1 MMLPMAPAAGRA
13 ETGRG
18 GSRLLE
24 RYVALD
30 IETTGLDPAYDDII
44 EIGAVRFLA
53 GEPAERFS
61 AFVRPRGAVPLRV
74 QRLTGINPEQL
85 RGAEPIESVLPRFL
99 AWLGDDP
106 LVGHN
111 LGFDLAFLDPLARAH
126 GHGGLRAH
134 CDTLELARVC
144 LPGGRHGLAQLAA
157 ALGVELTQAHRAS
170 HDAAAAGAIFRVLA
184 ERVAALPPALL
195 QLCARLLAPVPGG
208 LRDVFVNAATEALTR
223 PLGGRAGRY
232 LPPFPAELSFAAQA
246 AGEQTGEPRPIDAR
260 AIAAEFGPDGCFA
273 RRLPG
278 YEHRPPQAEMA
289 MRVARALNRGE
300 HLLMEA
306 GTGTGKSMAYLL
318 PALRFAA
325 SNNERVVISTHTINL
340 QEQLWYKDIPM
351 LREVLGED
359 IRCALVKGRA
369 NYICL
374 RKWLEVVEDEESFL
388 TPEERVFHARLA
400 VWLQQTASG
409 DRAELNLFGAAE
421 QAWARV
427 AADSL
432 TCRGAK
438 CRFFKA
444 GCFVMRSRRAAES
457 AQLLIVNHSL
467 LFSDLSTENRVL
479 PPYRHLIIDE
489 AHNVEDAA
497 TQHLGVKFEHVACR
511 SWLLGL
517 FGGFRGGVPGYLG
530 ALRGRLQRLA
540 EGGAQDILS
549 AVEDGIGLVKDG
561 LTACDEMFELVRRF
575 AEDGGRDDDEDRLV
589 LRVTAAR
596 RESASWRAVQAAGDN
611 LASRL
616 KRLAGRLNAL
626 ADLAGEYN
634 EVHAGVLKGVPE
646 DCASLAAAAFDHAA
660 GLEFVLAADRADQ
673 VYWVETDRAPERQRG
688 ALCAAP
694 VRVGDILRERLFD
707 RQRSVILTSATLT
720 VRGQFEFAA
729 DRLGLAAYGR
739 ERLATGA
746 VASPFNYGEQ
756 ALCCVPSDMPVPKPA
771 NEREFRLA
779 AVAFLAK
786 LLPLTNG
793 RTLVLFTSH
802 RMLRDVYYQIKPELE
817 SADICA
823 LAQGIDGSRTRLVED
838 LQTSERTVV
847 FGASS
852 FWEGVDIPGEQLS
865 CVVIVKLPFPAPGQP
880 VIEARSEEVKQRG
893 RSDFYDYSLPQAVL
907 RFKQGFG
914 RLIRRQDDAGVVV
927 VLDSRLADPNCRYG
941 KHFLESLPG
950 PRLTVAPQSQLLA
963 EIGAWLAGRRTAT
976 VSWADGAADNDQ

>member
-1 MMLPMAPAAGRA
+1 MLD
-13 ETGRG
+13 
-18 GSRLLE
+18 
-24 RYVALD
+24 RYVAVD
-30 IETTGLDPAYDDII
+30 IETTGLDPVHDDII
-44 EIGAVRFLA
+44 ELGAVRFLA
-53 GEPAERFS
+53 GEPTERFS
-61 AFVRPRGAVPLRV
+61 AFVRPRRPVPLRV
-74 QRLTGINPEQL
+74 QRLTGIALDQL
-85 RGAEPIESVLPRFL
+85 RGAEPIEAVFPRFL

-111 LGFDLAFLDPLARAH
+111 LGFDMAFLEPLTREY

-134 CDTLELARVC
+134 CDTLELARIC
-144 LPGGRHGLAQLAA
+144 FPASRHGLKQLAT
-157 ALGVELTQAHRAS
+157 ALGVELTQAHRACN
-170 HDAAAAGAIFRVLA
+170 DAAATGAIYRILN
-184 ERVAALPPALL
+184 ERVTSLPLTLL

-208 LRDVFVNAATEALTR
+208 TRDVFLTAAAQAAAKPLT
-223 PLGGRAGRY
+223 GRAGRY
-232 LPPFPAELSFAAQA
+232 LPPFPAELGLSTQEP
-246 AGEQTGEPRPIDAR
+246 AGEPSPIDAR
-260 AIAAEFGPDGCFA
+260 AIGAEFGPGGCFA

-278 YEHRPPQAEMA
+278 YEYRPPQAEMA
-289 MRVARALNRGE
+289 MLVARALNRGE

-325 SNNERVVISTHTINL
+325 RNGERVVISTHTINL
-340 QEQLWYKDIPM
+340 QEQLWYKDVPL
-351 LREVLGED
+351 LREVLGEEV
-359 IRCALVKGRA
+359 RCALVKGRA

-374 RKWLEVVEDEESFL
+374 RKWLEVVEDEEPYL
-388 TPEERVFHARLA
+388 TAEERLFHARLA
-400 VWLQQTASG
+400 IWLQETETG
-409 DRAELNLFGAAE
+409 DRAELNLFGPAE
-421 QAWARV
+421 HAWSRV

-432 TCRGAK
+432 TCRGAN
-438 CRFFKA
+438 CRFFKD
-444 GCFVMRSRRAAES
+444 GCFVMRSRRAAEC
-457 AQLLIVNHSL
+457 AHLLVVNHSL

-479 PPYRHLIIDE
+479 PQYRHLIIDE
-489 AHNVEDAA
+489 AHNVEEAA
-497 TQHLGVKFEHVACR
+497 TQHLGIKFEHMACR
-511 SWLLGL
+511 NWLLGL
-517 FGGFRGGVPGYLG
+517 SGVSRGGVPGYLG

-549 AVEDGIGLVKDG
+549 AVEEGIGLVRDG
-561 LTACDEMFELVRRF
+561 LAACDEMFDLVRSF

-596 RESASWRAVQAAGDN
+596 RESTAWRAVQAAGDN
-611 LASRL
+611 LANRL

-634 EVHAGVLKGVPE
+634 EIHAGALKGVPE
-646 DCASLAAAAFDHAA
+646 DCASLAAAAFERAA
-660 GLEFVLAADRADQ
+660 SLEHVLAAERADQ

-688 ALCAAP
+688 SLCAAP
-694 VRVGDILRERLFD
+694 VRIGDLLRERLFD
-707 RQRSVILTSATLT
+707 RLRSVILTSATLT
-720 VRGQFEFAA
+720 VRGQFDYVA

-739 ERLATGA
+739 DRLACGA
-746 VASPFNYGEQ
+746 VASPFHYREQ
-756 ALCCVPSDMPVPKPA
+756 ALCCIPTDMPVPKPA

-779 AVAFLAK
+779 AAAFLAK

-802 RMLRDVYYQIKPELE
+802 RMLREVYFQLKPELE

-847 FGASS
+847 FGVSS

-880 VIEARSEEVKQRG
+880 VTEARSEEIRQRG

-927 VLDSRLADPNCRYG
+927 VLDARLADPSCRYG
-941 KHFLESLPG
+941 RHFLESLPD
-950 PRLTVAPQSQLLA
+950 PRLAIAPQSELLS
-963 EIGAWLAGRRTAT
+963 EIGAWLAKQGRR
-976 VSWADGAADNDQ
+976 